1 MLQLFRHERVLPRA
15 HDLKRTY
22 DVVIIGAGV
31 HGLATAYYLG
41 KEHGITNVAVLEKSY
56 LGAGNSGRNTA
67 ILRANYRTPEGIP
80 FFAASLELYEQLSQ
94 ELGWNVL
101 FSQCGHLTLAHNDSA
116 VAGLRLRAET
126 NNLFGVENRV
136 IGRAELQRLVP
147 ALDCSDHARY
157 PIQAAL
163 YNPPGGIIRH
173 DAVVWGYARA
183 CERMGIEIHPFTEA
197 TAINVNG
204 STQQAQ
210 PHGNVPSPVRQHGG
224 GLEPAPG
231 SNRGWGPADG
241 STAGAITGVVTNRGA
256 IATPAV
262 VNCTAGWATVVA
274 NMAGVLLP
282 IVTQPLQACVT
293 EPLKPFL
300 DKVIVSANLH
310 VYINQTDR
318 GELVIGAE
326 VDPYQSYS
334 MAGTLPTLEQMASY
348 TLELF
353 PQLHNVK
360 VLRQWAGICDMT
372 PDFSPIIGGVES
384 LAGFYQDVG
393 WGTYGFKAGP
403 IAGKC
408 LAELIATSRTP
419 DLIAPFTLSRFRD
432 GLLVGEK
439 AAASVSH

>member
-1 MLQLFRHERVLPRA
+1 MLQLFRKERVLPRT
-15 HDLKRTY
+15 HDLQRTY

-136 IGRAELQRLVP
+136 IDRDELQRLVP

-210 PHGNVPSPVRQHGG
+210 PHGGIPSPVRQHGG
-224 GLEPAPG
+224 GL
-231 SNRGWGPADG
+231 GWGPADG
-241 STAGAITGVVTNRGA
+241 STTDNITGVVTNRGV

-274 NMAGVLLP
+274 QMAGVSLP

-372 PDFSPIIGGVES
+372 PDFSPIIGGVEG

-408 LAELIATSRTP
+408 LAALIATGNTP
-419 DLIAPFTLSRFRD
+419 DLIEPFALSRFRD
-432 GLLVGEK
+432 AQLVGEK

>member
-1 MLQLFRHERVLPRA
+1 MLQLFRRERVLPRA
-15 HDLKRTY
+15 HDLRHTY

-101 FSQCGHLTLAHNDSA
+101 FSQCGHITLAHTDSA
-116 VAGLRLRAET
+116 MAGLHLRAET
-126 NNLFGVENRV
+126 NELYGVENRV
-136 IGRAELQRLVP
+136 LDREELGQLVP
-147 ALDCSDHARY
+147 ALDLSDRPRY
-157 PIQAAL
+157 EILAAL

-183 CERMGIEIHPFTEA
+183 CDRMGIEIHPLTEA
-197 TAINVNG
+197 TEIRVSGTAGNGRANVAPIPG
-204 STQQAQ
+204 T
-210 PHGNVPSPVRQHGG
+210 SPVATG
-224 GLEPAPG
+224 EA
-231 SNRGWGPADG
+231 SRGRV
-241 STAGAITGVVTNRGA
+241 TGVLTNRGE
-256 IATPAV
+256 IATRAV
-262 VNCTAGWATVVA
+262 VNCTAGWATEVSRL
-274 NMAGVLLP
+274 AGVDLP

-310 VYINQTDR
+310 VYVNQTDR

-334 MAGTLPTLEQMASY
+334 MSGTLPTLEQMASY

-372 PDFSPIIGGVES
+372 PDYSPIIGGVEG
-384 LAGFYQDVG
+384 LDGFYQDVG

-408 LAELIATSRTP
+408 LAELIATRKIP
-419 DLIAPFTLSRFRD
+419 ELIEPFALSRFRD
-432 GLLVGEK
+432 ARLVGEK
-439 AAASVSH
+439 AAAAVSH

>member
-1 MLQLFRHERVLPRA
+1 MLQLFRHERVLPQAR
-15 HDLKRTY
+15 DLRRTY

-126 NNLFGVENRV
+126 NNLFAVENRV
-136 IGRAELQRLVP
+136 IDRDELQHLVP

-183 CERMGIEIHPFTEA
+183 CERMGIEIHPLTEA

-204 STQQAQ
+204 STQQQDGGDQGWA
-210 PHGNVPSPVRQHGG
+210 PS
-224 GLEPAPG
+224 G
-231 SNRGWGPADG
+231 S
-241 STAGAITGVVTNRGA
+241 ITGVTTNRGE

-274 NMAGVLLP
+274 QMAGVSLP

-326 VDPYQSYS
+326 VDPYQSYN

-372 PDFSPIIGGVES
+372 PDFSPIIGGVEG

-408 LAELIATSRTP
+408 LAELIATGKTRT
-419 DLIAPFTLSRFRD
+419 
-432 GLLVGEK
+432 
-439 AAASVSH
+439 

>member
-1 MLQLFRHERVLPRA
+1 MLQLFRKERVLPQER
-15 HDLKRTY
+15 DLQRTY
-22 DVVIIGAGV
+22 DVVIVGAGV

-101 FSQCGHLTLAHNDSA
+101 LSQCGHLTLAHNDSA

-136 IGRAELQRLVP
+136 IDREELQRLVP
-147 ALDCSDHARY
+147 ALDCSDRPHYA
-157 PIQAAL
+157 ILAAL

-183 CERMGIEIHPFTEA
+183 CDRMGIEIHPFTEA
-197 TAINVNG
+197 TAISVNG
-204 STQQAQ
+204 STQQEQ
-210 PHGNVPSPVRQHGG
+210 PHAAAPSPAATVAGPGWESADSRGAGG
-224 GLEPAPG
+224 
-231 SNRGWGPADG
+231 
-241 STAGAITGVVTNRGA
+241 ITGVVTNRGE

-262 VNCTAGWATVVA
+262 VNCTAGWATVVSQ
-274 NMAGVLLP
+274 MAGVALP

-372 PDFSPIIGGVES
+372 PDYSPIIGGVEG

-408 LAELIATSRTP
+408 LAELIATGQTP
-419 DLIAPFTLSRFRD
+419 ELIEPFALSRFRD
-432 GLLVGEK
+432 ARLVGEK
-439 AAASVSH
+439 AAAAVSH